1 MEEFKHLEE
10 TVTKTFKGI
19 EIEYVEVFHLN
30 YAVDENTGK
39 IDYSKKEKFYT
50 KDQMDKNRIEVVK
63 AFLAKTSIKA

>member
-1 MEEFKHLEE
+1 MEQLEE
-10 TVTKTFKGI
+10 TVTKIFKGI

-50 KDQMDKNRIEVVK
+50 KDQIDKNKIEALK
-63 AFLAKTSIKA
+63 AFLVKTSIKT